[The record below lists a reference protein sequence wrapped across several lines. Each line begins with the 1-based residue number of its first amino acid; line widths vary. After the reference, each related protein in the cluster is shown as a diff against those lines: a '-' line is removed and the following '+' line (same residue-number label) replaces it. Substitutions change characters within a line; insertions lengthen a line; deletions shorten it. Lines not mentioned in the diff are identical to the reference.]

1 VALQTRV
8 LTVDPV
14 AGHRTRPAIEEAV
27 GVLRAGG
34 LVAFP
39 TETVYGLGADATNA
53 RAVARI
59 FEAKGRPSTNPVIVH
74 GDDIKAVRQVV
85 SGWPRAAA
93 VLAQRFWPGPLTL
106 VLPRSP
112 LVPDAVTAG
121 LGTVGI
127 RIPDCPVALQLLRSF
142 GGPVAAPSANR
153 STGVS
158 PTTAR
163 HVLDDLDGRIDL
175 VLDAG
180 PTRVGIEST
189 VLDLTVD
196 PPRVLRPGA
205 ITAGQIGHVLR
216 VAVATAPAAP
226 GDVDTPQTSP
236 GQMDVHYAPRAAV
249 LVRQPDDEFSKPW
262 QSLIDTGFS
271 FADLET
277 ISVIKTGLIVAGH
290 RIAIKPGDYDKQVE
304 WTDPVVAARE
314 LYATLR
320 RWDDE
325 SVLMIEVVLPPDDD
339 DWRAVRDRLWR
350 ASRRWSRE
358 GQGG

>member
-1 VALQTRV
+1 VALLTRV
-8 LTVDPV
+8 LTVDPD
-14 AGHRTRPAIEEAV
+14 ALHLARPAIEDAA
-27 GVLRAGG
+27 GVLRTGG

-39 TETVYGLGADATNA
+39 TETVYGLGADATDA

-59 FEAKGRPSTNPVIVH
+59 FEAKGRPPTNPVIVH
-74 GDDIKAVRQVV
+74 GDDIKMLRRVV

-93 VLAQRFWPGPLTL
+93 VLAQHFWPGPLTL

-112 LVPDAVTAG
+112 MVPDAVTAG
-121 LGTVGI
+121 LGTVGV

-189 VLDLTVD
+189 VLDLTSD
-196 PPRVLRPGA
+196 PPRILRPGA

-216 VAVATAPAAP
+216 AEVTTAPASP
-226 GDVDTPQTSP
+226 GNVETPQTSP
-236 GQMDVHYAPRAAV
+236 GQMDVHYAPRAGV
-249 LVRQPDDEFSKPW
+249 MVRQPEEWNGKPLR
-262 QSLIDTGFS
+262 SL
-271 FADLET
+271 LET
-277 ISVIKTGLIVAGH
+277 ARDVAGIQDSVRIKTGLIVAGQ
-290 RIAIKPGDYDKQVE
+290 RITIEPGDYDTQVE
-304 WTDPVVAARE
+304 WTDPAVAARE

-325 SVLMIEVVLPPDDD
+325 SVLLIEVVLPPDEDA
-339 DWRAVRDRLWR
+339 WRAVRDRLWR
-350 ASRRWSRE
+350 ASRRWARE